1 MDFQFASSKLTTA
14 MRGSLS
20 GCKVDAGTLV
30 YFVEPR
36 RPKAAAKEYIS
47 KYKKTSK
54 SENRRRR
61 KVQYVPP
68 AAADIVLSRSAI
80 ACSRWRCSLLASAK
94 AFSTFFALA
103 NADLFN
109 FSALTL
115 AAVAA
120 SKAF

>member
-1 MDFQFASSKLTTA
+1 MDFQFTSSKLTAA

-36 RPKAAAKEYIS
+36 RQKIAEEEYIS

-54 SENRRRR
+54 SKSRRRR
-61 KVQYVPP
+61 KVQCVPIVE
-68 AAADIVLSRSAI
+68 ADIVFSHSAT
-80 ACSRWRCSLLASAK
+80 ACSRWRCSLLASDK
-94 AFSTFFALA
+94 ASSAFFTLA
-103 NADLFN
+103 NANLFN